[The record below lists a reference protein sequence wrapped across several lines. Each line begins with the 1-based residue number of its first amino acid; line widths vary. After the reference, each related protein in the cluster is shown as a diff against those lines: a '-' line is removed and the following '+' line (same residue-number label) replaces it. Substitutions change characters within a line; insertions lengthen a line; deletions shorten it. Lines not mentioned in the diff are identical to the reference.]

1 MGIDVL
7 SYLSDYFKDRGFDYV
22 EYLGEFFG
30 YKVYRA
36 CYDSEDVLAPIPTIL
51 VKNNKF
57 RGCRDG
63 YEKRIV
69 YDYMEKGKEN
79 YSKWQ
84 LATIRIRLFFDKL
97 IIAIIVLIIP
107 NKGYGLMDKLKLM
120 RGLKLENKNNSLS
133 LHQI

>member
-22 EYLGEFFG
+22 EYLGEFLG
-30 YKVYRA
+30 CRVYRA
-36 CYDSEDVLAPIPTIL
+36 CYNSEDVIAPIFTIL
-51 VKNNKF
+51 VKNNRF
-57 RGCRDG
+57 RNSRDG
-63 YEKRIV
+63 YEKRVI
-69 YDYMEKGKEN
+69 YDYFEKGKEN

-120 RGLKLENKNNSLS
+120 RGLKMGE
-133 LHQI
+133 QE